1 MSKTYKQLINE
12 IQVKGEDQ
20 IFKELVTPEIELDEG
35 FVTTASKAVALTQ
48 LNKAK
53 SSVSKIGGENDL
65 KKIMKHLG
73 DAIVA
78 NSILGT
84 IAILN
89 IRDMKKKNKK
99 GIR

>member
-1 MSKTYKQLINE
+1 MPKTYQQFIQE
-12 IQVKGEDQ
+12 IQIKGEEQ
-20 IFKELVTPEIELDEG
+20 VLRELLAPEIELEEG

-53 SSVSKIGGENDL
+53 TAISKIGNEKDVRQM
-65 KKIMKHLG
+65 MKHLG

-89 IRDMKKKNKK
+89 IRDMKKKK
-99 GIR
+99 GRR

>member
-1 MSKTYKQLINE
+1 MP
-12 IQVKGEDQ
+12 D
-20 IFKELVTPEIELDEG
+20 IELGEG
-35 FVTTASKAVALTQ
+35 FVTTASKAVALVQ

-53 SSVSKIGGENDL
+53 SSVSKIGSEKDL
-65 KKIMKHLG
+65 KKMMKHLG

-89 IRDMKKKNKK
+89 IRDITKKK
-99 GIR
+99 GRR

>member
-1 MSKTYKQLINE
+1 MSKTYKQFTNE
-12 IQVKGEDQ
+12 IQTKGEEHVLR
-20 IFKELVTPEIELDEG
+20 ELLTPEMELDEG

-53 SSVSKIGGENDL
+53 SSVSKIGNEKDL
-65 KKIMKHLG
+65 QKMMKHLG

-89 IRDMKKKNKK
+89 IRDITKKK
-99 GIR
+99 GRR

>member
-1 MSKTYKQLINE
+1 MPKTYKQFTNE
-12 IQVKGEDQ
+12 IQTKGEDQ
-20 IFKELVTPEIELDEG
+20 VLQELLSPEIELDEG

-53 SSVSKIGGENDL
+53 SSVSKIGNENDL
-65 KKIMKHLG
+65 KKMMKHLG

-78 NSILGT
+78 NSVLGV

-89 IRDMKKKNKK
+89 IRDLKKK
-99 GIR
+99 GRR